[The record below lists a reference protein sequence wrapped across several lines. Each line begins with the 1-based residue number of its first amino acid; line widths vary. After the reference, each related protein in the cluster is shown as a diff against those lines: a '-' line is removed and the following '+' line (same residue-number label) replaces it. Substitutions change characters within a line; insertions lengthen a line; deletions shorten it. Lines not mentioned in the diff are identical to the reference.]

1 MQEKIMVV
9 DDEPTILELLQ
20 INLERS
26 GFAVVTANNGEE
38 ALKLARQEQ
47 PQLIILDVMMPG
59 LDGFETLRE
68 LRKTIEVPVIML
80 TAKGDDID
88 KILGLELGA
97 DDYVTKPFNPR
108 ELVARIKAILRRM
121 DKVMSTPE
129 VEIIKI
135 GNLKLDLER
144 HHVEIAGRIVAL
156 TPKEFELLELLMSNP
171 GKVFSRETLLDQ
183 VWGYDYYGDSK
194 TVDVHIRRLR
204 EKIEAD
210 PSSPVN
216 ILTVWGVGYK
226 FREKTANV

>member
-108 ELVARIKAILRRM
+108 
-121 DKVMSTPE
+121 
-129 VEIIKI
+129 
-135 GNLKLDLER
+135 GN
-144 HHVEIAGRIVAL
+144 
-156 TPKEFELLELLMSNP
+156 
-171 GKVFSRETLLDQ
+171 
-183 VWGYDYYGDSK
+183 W
-194 TVDVHIRRLR
+194 
-204 EKIEAD
+204 
-210 PSSPVN
+210 
-216 ILTVWGVGYK
+216 
-226 FREKTANV
+226 